1 MSGVGAR
8 VGVLMKA
15 NFFQIMF
22 KTLIDVCLESVETG
36 NGGEKEI
43 DIGG

>member
-15 NFFQIMF
+15 NFSLIML
-22 KTLIDVCLESVETG
+22 KTLIDVCLESAETG

>member
-8 VGVLMKA
+8 IGVLMKA
-15 NFFQIMF
+15 NFFLIVI
-22 KTLIDVCLESVETG
+22 KTLIYVCLESAEPG

-43 DIGG
+43 DIGR